1 MAQGLRLL
9 VGLGNP
15 GEEYR
20 ATRHNVGFAVA
31 DRLAAKLG
39 VEPSYDGS
47 SKALVGRGSFRGCQ
61 VLLAKPLTYMNRSG
75 RSVRHLLQTH
85 GLALEDV
92 LIVYDD
98 LNLPV
103 GRIRLRGKGS
113 AGGHNGV
120 QSIIDVLGSDAFPR
134 LRVGIGDDYRRGNQ
148 VEYVLSPFSS
158 EQTPRI
164 QKAIDRSRDAALCYV
179 TEGLSEAMNR
189 YN

>member
-1 MAQGLRLL
+1 MAQGLRLI

-31 DRLAAKLG
+31 ESLAEELG
-39 VEPSYDGS
+39 VALSYDS
-47 SKALVGRGSFRGCQ
+47 PSKALVGKGSIRGQR

-75 RSVRHLLQTH
+75 RSVRHLVQAN
-85 GLALEDV
+85 GLELEEV
-92 LIVYDD
+92 LVIYDD

-113 AGGHNGV
+113 AGGHNGI
-120 QSIIDVLGSDAFPR
+120 QSIIDAVGSRAFPR
-134 LRVGIGDDYRRGNQ
+134 LRVGIGDDYSRGKQ

-158 EQTPRI
+158 EQEPHIST
-164 QKAIDRSRDAALCYV
+164 AIARSRDAALCYV
-179 TEGLSEAMNR
+179 TDGLVEAMNR